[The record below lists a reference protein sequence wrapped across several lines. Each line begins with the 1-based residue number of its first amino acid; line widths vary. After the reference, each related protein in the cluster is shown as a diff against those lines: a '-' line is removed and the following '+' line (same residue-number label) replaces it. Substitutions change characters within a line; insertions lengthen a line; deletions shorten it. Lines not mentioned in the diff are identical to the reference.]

1 MENLF
6 NIGLL
11 NKRRVRAKR
20 LGFEGFIHKLS
31 ADDLEI
37 RLSESNK
44 NFKDKLLIGPF
55 LEHWAETFQNQGFER
70 SSDTGNLHL
79 NKKYDLI
86 VHCLCLHWSNDPL
99 GQLIQIRRVL
109 KPGGLL
115 IGFLF
120 GENTLT
126 ELRTSFGEAEIELE
140 GSLSLRVA
148 PMTELKAI
156 GDLVSR
162 AGLEKAVSDLISH
175 KIKYKSLGGLFSD
188 LRRMGETNVVLNQ
201 NKNFL
206 RRSTFEKMC
215 LNYQL
220 NFSDFEGNFIASFD
234 VICFTGW
241 KKLS

>member
-6 NIGLL
+6 NIDLL
-11 NKRRVRAKR
+11 NKRRIRANR
-20 LGFEGFIHKLS
+20 LGFEGLIHKLS
-31 ADDLEI
+31 ADDLGV
-37 RLSESNK
+37 RLTETSK
-44 NFKDKLLIGPF
+44 NFKKKLLIGPF
-55 LEHWAETFQNQGFER
+55 LEDWATVFKNQGFER
-70 SSDTGNLHL
+70 SSDRDNLNL
-79 NKKYDLI
+79 EKGYDLI

-99 GQLIQIRRVL
+99 GQLIQIRKVL
-109 KPGGLL
+109 NPGGLL
-115 IGFLF
+115 IGYLF
-120 GENTLT
+120 GENTLK
-126 ELRTSFGEAEIELE
+126 ELRKSFGDAEIELE
-140 GSLSLRVA
+140 GSLSSRVA

-175 KIKYKSLGGLFSD
+175 KISYKSLNSLFSD

-206 RRSTFEKMC
+206 RRKTFEKMC
-215 LNYQL
+215 LNYKL
-220 NFSDFEGNFIASFD
+220 NFSNIGGNFIASFD